1 MQQMTVQQLAEQM
14 KAGTAPVIIDV
25 REPYEYQRARIEG
38 AILKPLGEIYQWA
51 RELDK
56 EQSYVVMCHTGAR
69 SYQAAFMLERLGFT
83 QVANLLGGI
92 DDWTMRI
99 DPTVPRY

>member
-1 MQQMTVQQLAEQM
+1 MQQMTVQELAEQI

-25 REPYEYQRARIEG
+25 REPYEFQHARIEG
-38 AILKPLGEIYQWA
+38 AVLKPLGEIYQWA

-56 EQSYVVMCHTGAR
+56 EQAYVVMCHTGGR
-69 SYQAAFMLERLGFT
+69 SYQAATMLERMGFA

-92 DDWTMRI
+92 DDWTLRI

>member
-1 MQQMTVQQLAEQM
+1 MQQLTVQELAEQL
-14 KAGTAPVIIDV
+14 KVGTAPIIIDV
-25 REPYEYQRARIEG
+25 REPYEYQHARIQG

-56 EQSYVVMCHTGAR
+56 EQAYVVMCHTGAR
-69 SYQAAFMLERLGFT
+69 SYQAANMLERMGFT
-83 QVANLLGGI
+83 QIANLLGGI

-99 DPTVPRY
+99 DPSVPRY

>member
-1 MQQMTVQQLAEQM
+1 MQQMTVQQLAEQI
-14 KAGTAPVIIDV
+14 KAGTALVIIDV
-25 REPYEYQRARIEG
+25 REPYEFQHARIEG
-38 AILKPLGEIYQWA
+38 AVLKPLGEIYHWA

-56 EQSYVVMCHTGAR
+56 EQAYVVMCHTGAR
-69 SYQAAFMLERLGFT
+69 SYQAATMLERMGFT

>member
-1 MQQMTVQQLAEQM
+1 MQQMTVQQLAEQI